1 MSVLRLQNAEARTT
15 QCAAATVSPTSG
27 SSNGC
32 GTAHEPEHPD

>member
-15 QCAAATVSPTSG
+15 QCAATVSPTSG
-27 SSNGC
+27 GSNGC